1 MTVSFLTKLQEL
13 VSAADMPGS
22 SLRADIDEQAE
33 SLLEQ
38 FRDWPVNTQV
48 PLAYVATIVAAMIL
62 APNTNVRRIRATDAL
77 TMKDQAG

>member
-13 VSAADMPGS
+13 VSAADAPGS

-38 FRDWPVNTQV
+38 FRDWPVNTQI
-48 PLAYVATIVAAMIL
+48 PLSYVATIVAAMIL
-62 APNTNVRRIRATDAL
+62 EPNTNIRRVKATDTL
-77 TMKDQAG
+77 QLRSELG

>member
-1 MTVSFLTKLQEL
+1 MTVSFLTKMREL
-13 VSAADMPGS
+13 VDAADADA
-22 SLRADIDEQAE
+22 SLRNDIDAQAE

>member
-13 VSAADMPGS
+13 VTAADADDAIAS
-22 SLRADIDEQAE
+22 SVDAQAE

-62 APNTNVRRIRATDAL
+62 EPNTNVRRIRATDAL
-77 TMKDQAG
+77 TMRDQAG

>member
-13 VSAADMPGS
+13 VTAADADDAIAS
-22 SLRADIDEQAE
+22 SVDEQAE

-62 APNTNVRRIRATDAL
+62 EPNTNIRRIKATDTL
-77 TMKDQAG
+77 QLRSELG

>member
-1 MTVSFLTKLQEL
+1 MTVSFLTKLRES
-13 VSAADMPGS
+13 VAAADADPGF
-22 SLRADIDEQAE
+22 RNDIDEQAE

-62 APNTNVRRIRATDAL
+62 EPNTNIRRVKATDAL
-77 TMKDQAG
+77 QLRSELG

>member
-13 VSAADMPGS
+13 VTAADADDAIAS
-22 SLRADIDEQAE
+22 SVDEQAE

-48 PLAYVATIVAAMIL
+48 PLSYVATIVAAMIL
-62 APNTNVRRIRATDAL
+62 EPNTKIRRVKATDTL
-77 TMKDQAG
+77 QLRSELG